1 MPIYGVRYMM
11 FSLCFA
17 YFPVILVKLQ
27 ALLLLFLLFS
37 SWVAYVMFE
46 DTAQG
51 KTEFTSYGATF
62 YKMLVLFT
70 TSNNPDVWI
79 PAYK

>member
-1 MPIYGVRYMM
+1 MIL
-11 FSLCFA
+11 FLCCA

-27 ALLLLFLLFS
+27 ALLLLFLLIA

-46 DTAQG
+46 DTAEG
-51 KTEFTSYGATF
+51 KTEFTSYGATL
-62 YKMLVLFT
+62 YKMFVLYT

-79 PAYK
+79 SAYK